1 MSISKRRLR
10 DGTTVYDV
18 REYVGFLD
26 GSQKMALRHF
36 WWVAH
41 LCNDA
46 AGSSER

>member
-1 MSISKRRLR
+1 MMAGGCISIGSARTMSQ
-10 DGTTVYDV
+10 
-18 REYVGFLD
+18 F
-26 GSQKMALRHF
+26 MALRHF